1 MYVNDHG
8 MSKRKFNGH
17 EKSPKPSLEYAIL
30 EIYRNFSFVRQYG
43 EMTKKT
49 SESARSL
56 TNGRIIGNKNIFL
69 LT

>member
-1 MYVNDHG
+1 MYVNCHG
-8 MSKRKFNGH
+8 MYKRKFNCH
-17 EKSPKPSLEYAIL
+17 EKSQKPSLEYATL

-43 EMTKKT
+43 EMAKKT

-56 TNGRIIGNKNIFL
+56 TNGRVIGNKNIFL